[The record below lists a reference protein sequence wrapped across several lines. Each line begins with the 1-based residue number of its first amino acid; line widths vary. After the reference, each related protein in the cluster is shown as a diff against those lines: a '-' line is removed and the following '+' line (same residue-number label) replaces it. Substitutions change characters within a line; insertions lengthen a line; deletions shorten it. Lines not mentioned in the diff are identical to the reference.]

1 MRYLIVFLLI
11 AIFISLGSGLFYLM
25 RDRSQ
30 SNRTLQALT
39 WRIGLSVALFVL
51 IAISYHFG
59 WIKGRLF
66 G

>member
-1 MRYLIVFLLI
+1 MRYLIVVLLI
-11 AIFISLGSGLFYLM
+11 AIFASLGSGLFYLM

-30 SNRTLQALT
+30 SNRTLHALT

-51 IAISYHFG
+51 IAVSYHFG
-59 WIKGRLF
+59 WIQGRLF